1 MDSAVSQADNAVIAR
16 TSLLS
21 PKNTVCSIF
30 DFKVAVAEVLCPLV
44 GQQIIQSQWERIQ
57 GMPGRVE
64 NVDGHQ
70 APYFRHD
77 HQRRSR

>member
-1 MDSAVSQADNAVIAR
+1 MDSDVSKADNAAIAR

-44 GQQIIQSQWERIQ
+44 GQQSHRSQWEHVQ

-64 NVDGHQ
+64 NIDGHQ

-77 HQRRSR
+77 HQSRSR